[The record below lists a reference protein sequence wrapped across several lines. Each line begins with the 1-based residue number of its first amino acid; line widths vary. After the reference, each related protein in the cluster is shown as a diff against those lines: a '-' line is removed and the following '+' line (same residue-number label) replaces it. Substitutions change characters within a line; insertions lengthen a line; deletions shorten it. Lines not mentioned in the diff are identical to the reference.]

1 MTVNST
7 AFADAVANQWH
18 DLYGPSRAE
27 VPMSVLTAAALRSR
41 LDLSTPQHAPD
52 GVGAFLS
59 AQRRVWERAAQRWP
73 HLYHHWD
80 QYTDWPAWPDR
91 EHTTSAALELARRL
105 TATGV
110 IDYLDDLTHRR
121 DFLGGVLYRLRA
133 PLASTGRDPLEAA
146 TMRPVHLDRDRPVRS
161 ITLERTGTGHGLLP
175 LLAALH
181 EHGVDPRDLAWQLR
195 EIDQFQAAVLC
206 TNLACWDVAA
216 PRGANV
222 LVATGQDDDWI
233 QAEREERAESL
244 QTLSMVTDLSGP
256 CP

>member
-1 MTVNST
+1 MTVNPT

-41 LDLSTPQHAPD
+41 LDPSTPQHAPD
-52 GVGAFLS
+52 SVGAFLS
-59 AQRRVWERAAQRWP
+59 SQQRVWERAAQRWP
-73 HLYHHWD
+73 HLYHRWD

-91 EHTTSAALELARRL
+91 ERTTGAALELARRL

-110 IDYLDDLTHRR
+110 IEYLDDLTHRR

-133 PLASTGRDPLEAA
+133 PLGGAHSDPLEAA
-146 TMRPVHLDRDRPVRS
+146 AMRPVHLDRERPVQS
-161 ITLERTGTGHGLLP
+161 ITLERAGTGHRLLP

-181 EHGVDPRDLAWQLR
+181 ERRVAPRDLSWQLR
-195 EIDQFQAAVLC
+195 EIDEFQAAVLC

-216 PRGANV
+216 PRRANV
-222 LVATGQDDDWI
+222 LVSTGQDDDWI
-233 QAEREERAESL
+233 RAEQEERAESL
-244 QTLSMVTDLSGP
+244 RALFMVADLSGP
-256 CP
+256 WS